1 MGCSGE
7 VLMGARSIKQVRSTA
22 LNFLLL
28 QKMAIQQKMSLVRQV
43 LKLGV
48 EGAAKTRNFRAG

>member
-1 MGCSGE
+1 
-7 VLMGARSIKQVRSTA
+7 MGARSIKQVRSTA